1 MFEMLLSYVL
11 KVLVNWHD
19 TTPRGRITGRFS
31 SDMTHLDSTLASD
44 LANVCSFGLSLIGV
58 VVAAQNGK
66 DRRGIRL
73 S

>member
-1 MFEMLLSYVL
+1 MSEMLLSYVL